1 MKKIYIFSI
10 AIVILIFTLYGCS
23 MNHLNVSDLEPSNIV
38 VDYDNIKA
46 TVQEGTIKSSKENIN
61 LVIENKTEYEYSY
74 GVDFELEIELDNK
87 WYKIPFDENSEFIE
101 IALILKGNEESNEEI
116 ELSKFFSN
124 LPDGKYRVV
133 KTFYRDG
140 IKSVIVGLFN
150 IKE

>member
-10 AIVILIFTLYGCS
+10 AILILTLCGCS
-23 MNHLNVSDLEPSNIV
+23 INSLNVSDLEPSNIV

-61 LVIENKTEYEYSY
+61 LVLENKTEYEYSY

-87 WYKIPFDENSEFIE
+87 WYKIPFDEKPEFIE
-101 IALILKGNEESNEEI
+101 IALILKGNDESNEEI
-116 ELSKFFSN
+116 ELSKYFSN
-124 LPDGKYRVV
+124 LPDGKYRIV

-150 IKE
+150 IKK